1 MLVIVCWLS
10 CFSHLSLFSII
21 GEVRQIHGS
30 SVGEVLDFVHIGL
43 SILNM
48 HIYVS
53 FITSYVTFPNNKT
66 LIDMI
71 K

>member
-43 SILNM
+43 SILNI

-53 FITSYVTFPNNKT
+53 FITS
-66 LIDMI
+66 
-71 K
+71 